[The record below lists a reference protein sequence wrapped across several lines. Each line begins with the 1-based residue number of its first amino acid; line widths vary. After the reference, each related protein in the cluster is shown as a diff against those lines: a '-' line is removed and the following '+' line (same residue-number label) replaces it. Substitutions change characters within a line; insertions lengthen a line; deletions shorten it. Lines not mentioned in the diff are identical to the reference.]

1 VATTSLVQIYRDLV
15 NDRPLWPPG
24 AEIAAQAFDAFDAWR
39 RAFDPEGEM
48 DIVVLSRIYERAN
61 Q

>member
-1 VATTSLVQIYRDLV
+1 ML

-39 RAFDPEGEM
+39 CWFDPECEWTIEGLVEAYSQFGHCR
-48 DIVVLSRIYERAN
+48 VASGGR
-61 Q
+61 